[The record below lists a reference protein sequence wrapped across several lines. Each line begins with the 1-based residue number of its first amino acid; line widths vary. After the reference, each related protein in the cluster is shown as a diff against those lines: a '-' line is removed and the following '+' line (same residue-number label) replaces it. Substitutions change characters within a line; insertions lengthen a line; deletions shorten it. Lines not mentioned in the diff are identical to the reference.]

1 MFTKEDIGKKVYIH
15 CELSDRVID
24 FFPDRTGIIVGVDDK
39 FLGAEVNVKTPGGHC
54 WGFSHNDLSL
64 LITDEHIGRKVG
76 IVPEFLPALYPKKRT
91 SMYYPTRIGVV
102 NVVISDAPDGL
113 KISVKNDYIDW
124 WFRQEDLRLLPEEPK
139 MTATSVGA
147 PPGFYS
153 LLEETVASISQFEA
167 DRQETIQNHRKLWNW
182 LADNP
187 GVYGRLTEKWQYPLF
202 RQNIDETP
210 ENQCHLCE
218 FAAQRVLEDDDNME
232 SSYCLD
238 DCIIKWPGENG
249 CHSSISNQS
258 LFSMWQSTNDP
269 GWRAGLAR
277 AIAELPE
284 NPDMLESVIKE
295 EG

>member
-15 CELSDRVID
+15 CELSDRVIG

-39 FLGAEVNVKTPGGHC
+39 FFGAEVNVKTPGGHC
-54 WGFSHNDLSL
+54 WGFSHN
-64 LITDEHIGRKVG
+64 
-76 IVPEFLPALYPKKRT
+76 
-91 SMYYPTRIGVV
+91 
-102 NVVISDAPDGL
+102 
-113 KISVKNDYIDW
+113 
-124 WFRQEDLRLLPEEPK
+124 DLRLLPEEPK

-147 PPGFYS
+147 PPGFYF

-167 DRQETIQNHRKLWNW
+167 DRQEAIQNHRKLWNW

-187 GVYGRLTEKWQYPLF
+187 YIHGRLTEKWQYPLF
-202 RQNIDETP
+202 RQNIDEIS
-210 ENQCHLCE
+210 ESQCYLCE

-284 NPDMLESVIKE
+284 NPDMLESV
-295 EG
+295 